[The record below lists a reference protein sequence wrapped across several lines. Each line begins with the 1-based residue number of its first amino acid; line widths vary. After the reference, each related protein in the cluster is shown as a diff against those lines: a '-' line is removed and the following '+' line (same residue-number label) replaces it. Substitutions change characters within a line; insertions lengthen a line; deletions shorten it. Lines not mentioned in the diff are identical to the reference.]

1 MTVITLDG
9 KFERP
14 RGSVC
19 AIHNA
24 LKYPDNALLF
34 LSDLK
39 GVANGDHGRYR
50 DGNETGR

>member
-9 KFERP
+9 NFERT

-19 AIHNA
+19 ATDDA

-34 LSDLK
+34 LPDLRRT
-39 GVANGDHGRYR
+39 ADDDH
-50 DGNETGR
+50 EC